1 MAVLQADQL
10 GAAGAGVEQQHDE
23 RGIPAGLEALASQA
37 LSSRRS
43 PSSGITGSGWS
54 GTMGGFILA
63 IGLGDVLFLLQPA
76 GTGCA
81 APCSG
86 WRGPD
91 AKMTSVSAGHQ
102 WWGGG
107 EGI

>member
-23 RGIPAGLEALASQA
+23 RGIPAGLEALALTA

-43 PSSGITGSGWS
+43 PSSGITGRGWS

-63 IGLGDVLFLLQPA
+63 IGLGDVLFLLSQRYRMRS
-76 GTGCA
+76 TL
-81 APCSG
+81 
-86 WRGPD
+86 
-91 AKMTSVSAGHQ
+91 
-102 WWGGG
+102 
-107 EGI
+107 